1 MYKRESAMT
10 TTTHYRACNLCEAIC
25 GLEIQVTDGSISS
38 IKPDKNDPFSQ
49 GHICPKGV
57 ALQDLQNDPDRLR
70 KPMQRTAAGWQEI
83 EWDLAFNI
91 VVEKLAA
98 ISEQHGDNA
107 IGVYFGNPNVHNYG
121 SLTHANAFLGHIKTR
136 NRFSAT
142 SVDQLPHQLAAL
154 KLFGHQTMLPI
165 PDIDRCQYFLAMG
178 YNPMASNGSLMT
190 VPNFPGRLKA
200 LKKRGG
206 KLVVIDPRRSETA
219 NVADE
224 YHAIRPGFD
233 AALLLAML
241 NTIFAEGLAAELP
254 EYIVGIQQL
263 EQAVA
268 SFTPEQVADASGINA
283 DIIRQMARD
292 FAAADGAVCHPRMGC
307 STQEFGGITLWAGN
321 MLNIV
326 TGNLDRAGGS
336 MFTQPAVDLVE
347 GAKSN
352 PGHFDQWRSRVSDR
366 PEFSGELPA
375 SCMQEEMATPG
386 EGQIRALVTSA
397 GNPVLSVPNGR
408 ALDTQLEQLEFMVSF
423 DFYLNETTLHADIIL
438 PPTPT
443 LEHDHYDMI
452 FNSFAVRNVTRYN
465 EPVLPKPEGSYH
477 DWEIFNELGA
487 RYAARVGKKARH
499 LPAPH
504 ELMDLGL
511 QFGRYGTQSGHPA
524 ALSLDKLKANPH
536 GIDLGPLQPCLPG
549 RLQTAEKTI
558 DLADDFYLDDLTRVA
573 THLQQNTKGLLLIG
587 RRHVRSNNSWMHNS
601 HRLVKGKARDQLLM
615 NPADLAHCGVTD
627 GSTVNVKSRVGEIQ
641 IVVNGSDDMAPGVVS
656 IPHGWGHNRN
666 GIRMG
671 IAAEHAGTSAN
682 DITDDQFVDL
692 LSGNAAVNGVPVT
705 VSAT

>member
-1 MYKRESAMT
+1 MT

-25 GLEIQVTDGSISS
+25 GLEIKVTDGNISS

-70 KPMQRTAAGWQEI
+70 KPMQRTENGWKEV
-83 EWDLAFNI
+83 EWNVAFDL
-91 VVEKLAA
+91 VVDKLSA
-98 ISEQHGDNA
+98 ITAKHGDDA
-107 IGVYFGNPNVHNYG
+107 VAAYFGNPNVHNYG

-165 PDIDRCQYFLAMG
+165 PDIDRCNYFLAMG
-178 YNPMASNGSLMT
+178 YNPMASNGSIMT

-200 LKKRGG
+200 LKQRGG
-206 KLVVIDPRRSETA
+206 KMVVIDPRRSETA
-219 NVADE
+219 KVADE

-233 AALLLAML
+233 AALILAMV
-241 NTIFAEGLAAELP
+241 NTVFAEGLAAQMPDYVLGVEK
-254 EYIVGIQQL
+254 L
-263 EQAVA
+263 EHAVTE
-268 SFTPEQVADASGINA
+268 FTPERVAEMCGIDAIT
-283 DIIRQMARD
+283 IRQMARD

-326 TGNLDRAGGS
+326 TGNLDRKGGS

-352 PGHFDQWRSRVSDR
+352 PGHFDQWRSRVSSR

-375 SCMQEEMATPG
+375 SCMVEEMATPG
-386 EGQIRALVTSA
+386 KGQIRALVTSA

-408 ALDTQLEQLEFMVSF
+408 ALDEQLEKLEFMISF
-423 DFYLNETTLHADIIL
+423 DFYLNETTRHADIIL

-465 EPVLPKPEGSYH
+465 EPVLPKPDGAYH
-477 DWEIFNELGA
+477 DWEIFNELGK
-487 RYAARVGKKARH
+487 RYAEKVGKAVRNV
-499 LPAPH
+499 PPPH
-504 ELMDLGL
+504 QLMDLGL
-511 QFGRYGTQSGHPA
+511 QFGRYGAQAGHPLE
-524 ALSLDKLKANPH
+524 LSLEKLKANPH
-536 GIDLGPLQPCLPG
+536 GIDLGALQPCLPG
-549 RLQTAEKTI
+549 RLQTPNKTI
-558 DLADDFYLDDLTRVA
+558 DLAAPFYLDDLPRVSA
-573 THLQQNTKGLLLIG
+573 HLQQNSEGLLLIG

-615 NPADLAHCGVTD
+615 NPADLVSCGLSD
-627 GSTVNVKSRVGEIQ
+627 GSTVKVASRIGEIE
-641 IVVNGSDDMAPGVVS
+641 ILVSASDEMKEGVVS
-656 IPHGWGHNRN
+656 IPHGWGHNRD

-671 IAAEHAGTSAN
+671 IASQHAGHSAN
-682 DITDDQFVDL
+682 DITDDQFIDL
-692 LSGNAAVNGVPVT
+692 LSGNAALNGVRVT
-705 VSAT
+705 VTAA

>member
-1 MYKRESAMT
+1 MT

-25 GLEIQVTDGSISS
+25 GLEIKVTDGSISS
-38 IKPDKNDPFSQ
+38 IKPDKDDPFSQ

-70 KPMQRTAAGWQEI
+70 KPIRRTADGWQEI
-83 EWDLAFNI
+83 EWDDAFNL
-91 VVEKLAA
+91 VVVRLAA
-98 ISEQHGDNA
+98 ITAKHGDNA
-107 IGVYFGNPNVHNYG
+107 VGVYFGNPNVHNYG
-121 SLTHANAFLGHIKTR
+121 SLTHASAFLGHVKTR

-154 KLFGHQTMLPI
+154 KLFGHQTMVPI

-200 LKKRGG
+200 LKQRGG
-206 KLVVIDPRRSETA
+206 KMVVIDPRRSETA

-233 AALLLAML
+233 AALILAML

-254 EYIVGIQQL
+254 SYIKGVEEL
-263 EQAVA
+263 KAAVA
-268 SFTPEQVADASGINA
+268 EFKPEAVEQGSGIA
-283 DIIRQMARD
+283 AGTIRQMARD

-326 TGNLDRAGGS
+326 TGNLDSVGGS
-336 MFTQPAVDLVE
+336 MFPQPAVDLVE
-347 GAKSN
+347 GVKSN

-366 PEFSGELPA
+366 PEFSGEIPA
-375 SCMQEEMATPG
+375 ACMVEEMATPG
-386 EGQIRALVTSA
+386 EGQIKALVTSA
-397 GNPVLSVPNGR
+397 GNPVLSTPNGR
-408 ALDTQLEQLEFMVSF
+408 ALDEQLEKLEFIVSF
-423 DFYLNETTLHADIIL
+423 DFYLNETTRHADVIL

-465 EPVLPKPEGSYH
+465 EPVLPKPEGALH
-477 DWEIFNELGA
+477 DWEIFNQLGE
-487 RYAARVGKKARH
+487 RYAAKVGKQPRKM
-499 LPAPH
+499 PAPH

-511 QFGRYGTQSGHPA
+511 QFGRYGEQAGHPQ
-524 ALSLDKLKANPH
+524 ALSLAKLKANPH

-549 RLQTAEKTI
+549 RLQTPDKTI
-558 DLADDFYLDDLTRVA
+558 NVADDFYINDLSRVA
-573 THLQQNTKGLLLIG
+573 AHLQQTSSGLMLIG

-615 NPADLAHCGVTD
+615 NPVDLASCGVVD
-627 GSTVNVKSRVGEIQ
+627 GNTVKVTSRVGEIQ
-641 IVVNGSDDMAPGVVS
+641 IVVNASDDMAPGVVS
-656 IPHGWGHNRN
+656 IPHGWGHNRS
-666 GIRMG
+666 GIRMD
-671 IAAEHAGTSAN
+671 IASQHAGNSAN

-705 VSAT
+705 ISAV

>member
-1 MYKRESAMT
+1 MT

-25 GLEIQVTDGSISS
+25 GLEIQVTNGQISS

-70 KPMQRTAAGWQEI
+70 KPMQRTADGWQEI
-83 EWDLAFNI
+83 DWDSAFDL
-91 VVEKLAA
+91 VVAKLSA
-98 ISEQHGDNA
+98 ITEQHGVDA
-107 IGVYFGNPNVHNYG
+107 VGVYFGNPNVHNYG
-121 SLTHANAFLGHIKTR
+121 SLTHANAFLGHIKTK

-154 KLFGHQTMLPI
+154 KLFGHQTMVPI

-206 KLVVIDPRRSETA
+206 KLIVIDPRRSETA

-224 YHAIRPGFD
+224 YHAIRPGYD
-233 AALLLAML
+233 AALLLAMI
-241 NTIFAEGLAAELP
+241 NTIFAEGLAADLP
-254 EYIVGIQQL
+254 DYIRGITEL

-268 SFTPEQVADASGINA
+268 AITAEAVADHCGIAA
-283 DIIRQMARD
+283 DTIRQMARD

-321 MLNIV
+321 MLNII
-326 TGNLDRAGGS
+326 TGNLDKPGGS
-336 MFTQPAVDLVE
+336 MFTQPAVDLIE
-347 GAKSN
+347 GATGN
-352 PGHFDQWRSRVSDR
+352 PGHFDKWQSRVSKL
-366 PEFSGELPA
+366 PEFGGELPS
-375 SCMQEEMATPG
+375 SCMVEEMATPG

-397 GNPVLSVPNGR
+397 GNPVLSVPNGK
-408 ALDTQLEQLEFMVSF
+408 ALEAELDNLEFMVSF
-423 DFYLNETTLHADIIL
+423 DFYLNETTRHADVIL

-443 LEHDHYDMI
+443 LEHDHYDLI

-465 EPVLPKPEGSYH
+465 EPVLPKPDGAMH
-477 DWEIFNELGA
+477 DWEIFTELGK
-487 RYAARVGKKARH
+487 RYAAKVGKEERKT
-499 LPAPH
+499 PPPH

-511 QFGRYGTQSGHPA
+511 QYGRYGDKGDHPA
-524 ALSLDKLKANPH
+524 ALSLAKLKANPH

-549 RLQTAEKTI
+549 RLQTAEKTV
-558 DLADDFYLDDLTRVA
+558 DLSDAFYLNDITRVA
-573 THLQQNTKGLLLIG
+573 AQLQKNSDGLLLIG

-615 NPADLAHCGVTD
+615 NPADLADCGVTD
-627 GSTVNVKSRVGEIQ
+627 GSTVKVTSRVGEIR
-641 IVVNGSDDMAPGVVS
+641 IVVNASDDMAPGVVS
-656 IPHGWGHNRN
+656 IPHGWGHDRD
-666 GIRMG
+666 GIRMS
-671 IAAEHAGTSAN
+671 IATEHAGTSVN
-682 DITDDQFVDL
+682 DITDEQFIDP

-705 VSAT
+705 VSAA